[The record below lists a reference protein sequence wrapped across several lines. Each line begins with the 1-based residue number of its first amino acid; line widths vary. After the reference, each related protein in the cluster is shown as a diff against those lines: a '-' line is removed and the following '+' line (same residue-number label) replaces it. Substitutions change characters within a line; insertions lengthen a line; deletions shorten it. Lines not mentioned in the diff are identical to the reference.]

1 MLTGKS
7 QLQKIKYVLCVLSHL
22 VVSDSA
28 TPWTVALP
36 GSSVHRI
43 LQQEHWSGLPRPP
56 PGDLSIPGTE
66 PRSPTLQAD
75 SSPSEPP
82 GKPTNTG
89 VGILSLLQGIFP
101 TQELNQGLLHCRQIL
116 YQLNYQGSPEQIYQ
130 VFKIVR
136 LLEMKVQ

>member
-7 QLQKIKYVLCVLSHL
+7 QLQKIKYVLCELSHS

-43 LQQEHWSGLPRPP
+43 LQQEHWSGLPCPP